1 MKVPVTRPA
10 NPQALEVAVAKLAE
24 DRRRAIPLLFDSIE
38 QDIAQKEQ
46 FVVSQQRTI
55 QEMQAGINKLADY
68 CWVLSFV
75 AKQANSL
82 TSMNAVGM
90 GASVDDEMGAQ
101 PLLGGNPDGGV
112 QISFVAGTILSEDKP
127 KMERMLFR
135 ITRGK
140 ALTHFSEDFV
150 QEKKQKVVYM
160 VVYQDGAVIRDRV
173 QKICDSFMGSRF
185 EIPNLGD
192 PLFSEL
198 SRVRSQIK
206 EDESLLKI
214 SRGQLKEYLRS
225 INGDCNEEVAS

>member
-1 MKVPVTRPA
+1 
-10 NPQALEVAVAKLAE
+10 
-24 DRRRAIPLLFDSIE
+24 
-38 QDIAQKEQ
+38 
-46 FVVSQQRTI
+46 
-55 QEMQAGINKLADY
+55 
-68 CWVLSFV
+68 
-75 AKQANSL
+75 
-82 TSMNAVGM
+82 
-90 GASVDDEMGAQ
+90 
-101 PLLGGNPDGGV
+101 
-112 QISFVAGTILSEDKP
+112 
-127 KMERMLFR
+127 MLFR